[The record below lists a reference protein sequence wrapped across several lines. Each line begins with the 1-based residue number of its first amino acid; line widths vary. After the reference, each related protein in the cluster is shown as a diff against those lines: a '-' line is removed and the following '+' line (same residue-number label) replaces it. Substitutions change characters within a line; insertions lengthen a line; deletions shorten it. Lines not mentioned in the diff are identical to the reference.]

1 MTTLT
6 PEQFESI
13 CGGTIPAARVTPEML
28 TLAST
33 ILKSEAKRIN
43 ALSSNDW
50 YMEPIVDEIETS
62 IPGCRDRHVQAVLT
76 VAEQW
81 GEDDFGTRV

>member
-13 CGGTIPAARVTPEML
+13 CGGTIPADRVTPEML
-28 TLAST
+28 ALAST
-33 ILKSEAKRIN
+33 ILKSEATRIN
-43 ALSSNDW
+43 ALPSSEW
-50 YMEPIVDEIETS
+50 YIEPIVDEIETS

-76 VAEQW
+76 VAEVW